1 MQRLQR
7 SNSKWIMDSGA
18 SRHMTGILSLLHDVK
33 SIRGGYVG
41 FAGNQGG
48 RITAEGTLSNG
59 NVSFDKVNFIA
70 ELENNLLSISQICDK
85 EFSTFF
91 NNKECMILKPGFKI
105 PEKWILMRA
114 PRENDLYVLSM
125 ESATTS
131 SGQVQ
136 CFISKASEKE
146 SILWHRR
153 MGHISLRKM
162 NYLVSNDLVDGVNL
176 KTFHIG
182 DECVSC
188 KKGKQRKKSHPT
200 EVKNSINLP
209 LERLHMDLFGPV
221 NVKSIIG
228 ELYCLVVTD
237 DYSRFS
243 WVMFLDS
250 KDETFDNLMILF
262 SKLENLYK
270 LPIRRIRSDN
280 GTEFRNNKMLE
291 YCNEK
296 GILHELSA
304 PYTPQQNGVAE
315 RKNRTLIET
324 ARTMLGDSKL
334 PVSFWNEVVAA
345 ACYTLNRVLTV
356 KKFGKTC
363 FELLHRRKPNLKWLE
378 PFGSPCTVLDPDG
391 KFGAKS
397 LEGFFVGY
405 ASPQRRV
412 YLPSLK
418 RVILCRSLWSLD
430 HTTLVF
436 G

>member
-1 MQRLQR
+1 
-7 SNSKWIMDSGA
+7 
-18 SRHMTGILSLLHDVK
+18 
-33 SIRGGYVG
+33 
-41 FAGNQGG
+41 
-48 RITAEGTLSNG
+48 
-59 NVSFDKVNFIA
+59 
-70 ELENNLLSISQICDK
+70 
-85 EFSTFF
+85 
-91 NNKECMILKPGFKI
+91 
-105 PEKWILMRA
+105 
-114 PRENDLYVLSM
+114 
-125 ESATTS
+125 
-131 SGQVQ
+131 
-136 CFISKASEKE
+136 
-146 SILWHRR
+146 
-153 MGHISLRKM
+153 
-162 NYLVSNDLVDGVNL
+162 
-176 KTFHIG
+176 
-182 DECVSC
+182 
-188 KKGKQRKKSHPT
+188 
-200 EVKNSINLP
+200 
-209 LERLHMDLFGPV
+209 MDLFGPV
-221 NVKSIIG
+221 NVKSITG

-324 ARTMLGDSKL
+324 ARTMLADSKL
-334 PVSFWNEVVAA
+334 PVSFWNEAVAA
-345 ACYTLNRVLTV
+345 ACYTLNRALTV

-363 FELLHRRKPNLKWLE
+363 FKLLHRRKPNLKWLE

-418 RVILCRSLWSLD
+418 RVILSQHVDCQKYTTPEQKPGDSWLFDYQSLWHSFNLPED
-430 HTTLVF
+430 SNVDILRLYQQYLNSQSEEPVDENQPGHVDNDPQNDQPDQVQSDDELSDVEVTEIFNSDSSDLSEN
-436 G
+436 